1 MHIPTC
7 CGQFAVNGQFC
18 FCCRGHNYPIWCVD
32 VSTLGV
38 YVATGSHD
46 RTARLWSLDRTFPL
60 RIFAGHNQDVEV
72 YFVHHPLY
80 AHLGQYLTQTGFTC
94 H

>member
-1 MHIPTC
+1 MNGWMIGPKC
-7 CGQFAVNGQFC
+7 CGQFGVNSECGACGTDYCSSMIC
-18 FCCRGHNYPIWCVD
+18 FFRGHNYPIWCVD

-72 YFVHHPLY
+72 NSV
-80 AHLGQYLTQTGFTC
+80 
-94 H
+94 